1 MTFDSD
7 PFQNVLRH
15 LFPFL
20 FSLLDDVLIVGLSR
34 LGCHLPWLEWLSPV
48 VIAGTAIYFTV
59 QVIRSAFVAKVLKQ
73 CRAVMQDL
81 VEA

>member
-1 MTFDSD
+1 MMFESD

-34 LGCHLPWLEWLSPV
+34 LGCHLPWLEWLSPA
-48 VIAGTAIYFTV
+48 VIAGTAIYFTI
-59 QVIRSAFVAKVLKQ
+59 QIIRSSLVSKALKQ
-73 CRAVMQDL
+73 CCTVVQDL
-81 VEA
+81 VEV